1 MEITNEIRQLNYDD
15 LHTFHKKYVE
25 GRPMVIFISGN
36 AKKFDLKN
44 LGQYGKVQEVKYKDM
59 IKF

>member
-1 MEITNEIRQLNYDD
+1 MESLDIKRIREDYPILQRQI
-15 LHTFHKKYVE
+15 E
-25 GRPMVIFISGN
+25 GRPLVIFISGN